1 MPSDIRSYV
10 ISGIAPLSLNDA
22 YATMQGRGNFKK
34 APWKNKVW
42 RRKTS
47 KAYDY
52 QFMIQ
57 DALAGA
63 DRVRY
68 GGFSFVYEEKGYRK
82 IKACDSGFVQPLGP
96 RLLGIGLT
104 IVFFVPERE
113 LTTVDKKKFKGRDV
127 SNYVKLIEDAVF
139 EYLGVDDSASL
150 EPTAIK
156 RLSPDDRWHFVIQI
170 DNSVSAVGKS
180 PTRLDDYDWTACL
193 STMRNRC
200 LLLKSVA

>member
-1 MPSDIRSYV
+1 MPSQIRTYL
-10 ISGIAPLSLNDA
+10 ISGIKPLSLNDA

-47 KAYDY
+47 QAYDY
-52 QFMIQ
+52 QFTIQ

-68 GGFSFVYEEKGYRK
+68 EGSSFVKEEKGYMK
-82 IKACDSGFVQPLGP
+82 VHAADSDFVQPLGSD
-96 RLLGIGLT
+96 LLGIGLT
-104 IVFFVPERE
+104 VVFFIPAKE

-127 SNYVKLIEDAVF
+127 SNYLKLIEDAVF

-150 EPTAIK
+150 EPFAVK
-156 RLSPDDRWHFVIQI
+156 RLSPDGDWHFIIQI
-170 DNSVSAVGKS
+170 DNSVSAVDRS
-180 PTRLDDYDWTACL
+180 PIHESLRWDLRL
-193 STMRNRC
+193 STLSYQCRH
-200 LLLKSVA
+200 LKSVA

>member
-1 MPSDIRSYV
+1 MPNEIRTYL
-10 ISGIAPLSLNDA
+10 ISGLKPLSLNEA

-47 KAYDY
+47 EAYDY
-52 QFMIQ
+52 QFTIQ
-57 DALAGA
+57 DAIAGA

-68 GGFSFVYEEKGYRK
+68 GGFSFTYEDKGYRK
-82 IKACDSGFVQPLGP
+82 VRAADSDFVQPLGD

-104 IVFFVPERE
+104 IVFFIPPRE

-127 SNYVKLIEDAVF
+127 SNYLKLVEDAVF

-150 EPTAIK
+150 EPFAIK
-156 RLSPDDRWHFVIQI
+156 RLSPDDNWHMIIQL
-170 DNSVSAVGKS
+170 DNAVSAVDRS
-180 PTRLDDYDWTACL
+180 PIHESAQWHHRL
-193 STMRNRC
+193 STLSHQC